1 VTWPPTP
8 PTPAPP
14 PPSSLPPPGWYPDPS
29 GQPAHRWWD
38 GTRWTEHVGTPPPP
52 LSLRP
57 QVVLGSGTAELAGWW
72 RRFGGY
78 ALDIVMV
85 DVADLVVDRLIRAAD
100 VALRAP
106 LSPGLHAM
114 TPGAQLATVVATL
127 LIVLGYP
134 FVLLRSRGQ
143 TVGMMAAG
151 VRAVD
156 RASGAL
162 PTTAQVWRRVLTF
175 AALTVVWLQ
184 IAAVVGFNHVVGP
197 RPPVEVLLLLVGV
210 AGLLTTGLWPL
221 CSPLSQTLQDK
232 AAGTI
237 VVRSRS

>member
-1 VTWPPTP
+1 VSWPPTP
-8 PTPAPP
+8 Q
-14 PPSSLPPPGWYPDPS
+14 PPPGWYPDPS
-29 GQPAHRWWD
+29 GQPAQRWWD
-38 GTRWTEHVGTPPPP
+38 GTRWTEHVGTPPPLVAALP
-52 LSLRP
+52 L
-57 QVVLGSGTAELAGWW
+57 VVLGSGTAELAGWW
-72 RRFGGY
+72 RRLGGY
-78 ALDIVMV
+78 ALDIAMV
-85 DVADLVVDRLIRAAD
+85 DVAILIVDRLIRAAD

-114 TPGAQLATVVATL
+114 TPGAQFATVIASL

-134 FVLLRSRGQ
+134 FLLLRSRGQ

-156 RASGAL
+156 RASGVL

-184 IAAVVGFNHVVGP
+184 IADVVAFNSVVGP
-197 RPPVEVLLLLVGV
+197 RPPAEALFLLLGI

-221 CSPLSQTLQDK
+221 GSPLSQTLQDK

>member
-1 VTWPPTP
+1 VTWPSAPP
-8 PTPAPP
+8 PTP
-14 PPSSLPPPGWYPDPS
+14 SLPPPGWYPDPA
-29 GQPAHRWWD
+29 GQATQRWWD
-38 GTRWTEHVGTPPPP
+38 GTRWTEHLGTPPPAVA
-52 LSLRP
+52 RP
-57 QVVLGSGTAELAGWW
+57 RAATAAGTAELAGWW

-78 ALDIVMV
+78 ALDIVML
-85 DVADLVVDRLIRAAD
+85 DVAVLIVDRLIKAAD

-114 TPGAQLATVVATL
+114 TPGAQFATIITTL

-134 FVLLRSRGQ
+134 FLLLRSRGQ

-151 VRAVD
+151 VLAVD
-156 RASGAL
+156 RASGAV

-184 IAAVVGFNHVVGP
+184 IADVIAFNHVVGP
-197 RPPVEVLLLLVGV
+197 RPPAEVLFLLVGI

-221 CSPLSQTLQDK
+221 GSPLSQTLQDK

-237 VVRSRS
+237 VVRTRF